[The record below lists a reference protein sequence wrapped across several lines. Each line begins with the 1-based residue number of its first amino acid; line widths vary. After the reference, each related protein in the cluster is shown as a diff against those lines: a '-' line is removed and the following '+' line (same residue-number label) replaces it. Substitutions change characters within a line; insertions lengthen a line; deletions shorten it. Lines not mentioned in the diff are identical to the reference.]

1 MSSPTR
7 QGVRRRQRGFVVGRR
22 TAGAL
27 FFAVEPALA
36 RDCEDEAFFFAA
48 GFLPAGTGAP
58 EATREECFV
67 RCLVFFAAAAS
78 AVDDSVNAATSA
90 TTNIF
95 NVLRTMRLTIARLR

>member
-1 MSSPTR
+1 MSTPSIR
-7 QGVRRRQRGFVVGRR
+7 IRRRQRGFVVGRR
-22 TAGAL
+22 TGGAF
-27 FFAVEPALA
+27 FFAVDPAFA
-36 RDCEDEAFFFAA
+36 PVCEAEAFFFAA

-67 RCLVFFAAAAS
+67 RCLVFFGAAAS
-78 AVDDSVNAATSA
+78 AVDDSVSAAISA